1 MENVSLGKLE
11 RVPESSPQM
20 TTKVF
25 PCTERYKD
33 IETGVFQIYNSKYKG
48 TGHKKN
54 EQEWANYRNKMN
66 L

>member
-1 MENVSLGKLE
+1 MTRMENVSLGKLE

-20 TTKVF
+20 TIKVF

-48 TGHKKN
+48 TGHKK
-54 EQEWANYRNKMN
+54 Q
-66 L
+66 